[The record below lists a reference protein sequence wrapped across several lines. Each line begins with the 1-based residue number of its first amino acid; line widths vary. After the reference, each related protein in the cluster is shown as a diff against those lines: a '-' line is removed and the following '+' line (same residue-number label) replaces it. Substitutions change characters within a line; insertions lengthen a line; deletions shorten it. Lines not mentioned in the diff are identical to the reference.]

1 MVKLIEADP
10 LKQINHFNRW
20 STLPIDRNFTGID
33 SFNQEEIHQMKTKI
47 ISSWLLALALCTPL
61 GVLGGWRE

>member
-33 SFNQEEIHQMKTKI
+33 SFNLEYPILKKEAVIYE
-47 ISSWLLALALCTPL
+47 L
-61 GVLGGWRE
+61 